1 MFLLVW
7 LAMISGIMD
16 RQRINAPVNYSPPMR
31 VANAAGMFIVLSG
44 AVIVYHFSPVAKE
57 KEQEV
62 TQRLLP

>member
-1 MFLLVW
+1 
-7 LAMISGIMD
+7 MISGIMD